1 MVVSPSERLSAARL
15 KPFKKFN
22 VEFDSSF
29 TDHETGEIKHDAI
42 EVLGDGQQL
51 ACFGEHPDTKQPYEW
66 VGGSPVYVQASDLPL
81 ITEADARAIVDKAV
95 AMLAERFGINVR
107 TPVKAARADTPVAEA
122 KTTDTAT
129 AWGAVALRSAC
140 EMIVAAGSGSQ
151 ETTLNGQCYGI
162 GQLVGGGELPEGEA
176 LDELLGAAEK
186 IPDYDPKNPWDDAEL
201 AEKVKKA
208 FMQGKSNPRAA
219 APEVEKLPRLH
230 FEFRKAEAAEPEEVL
245 PPDPID
251 IVHMVRGV
259 PEAALA
265 LADDDGEM
273 AVWIARRRQEVE
285 VFSEGVTSV
294 VERFPADVFERH
306 CVSAIV
312 AVAYD
317 FDKARDLGFAVEV
330 SHIVSWLE
338 SAINALQSEPEPEVV
353 GEAEAPTGDVQPKQ
367 RDPLFKRI
375 SELKAKPREWL
386 IKGFIPRNEVGN
398 PFGKPD
404 SFKGVCAAQLCV
416 HIAGGVPF
424 LGMAVKQMPTAYFA
438 AERGEQ
444 AKRRI
449 KGHIQRLGLPEDLPC
464 YFGDRPINLLDADDV
479 KTLLEEIKA
488 IERDAGCPLGL
499 LVIDTQARTLGGDE
513 NSTKDGSKYAEAI
526 ELIRRHT
533 SATLWIIAHIGHAE
547 TAQDRPRGNS
557 SLLGA
562 YDVFYKFKK
571 ANETRGSVKIT
582 IDRDGLGQKEISFA
596 VELYDT
602 GATNEDGESVFVP
615 YLASDSGK
623 DGALKLAFKQKGDGT
638 RTKPKPF
645 EKKALVALAKA
656 DRGAR
661 LRRSQRHAGVS

>member
-1 MVVSPSERLSAARL
+1 
-15 KPFKKFN
+15 
-22 VEFDSSF
+22 
-29 TDHETGEIKHDAI
+29 
-42 EVLGDGQQL
+42 
-51 ACFGEHPDTKQPYEW
+51 
-66 VGGSPVYVQASDLPL
+66 
-81 ITEADARAIVDKAV
+81 
-95 AMLAERFGINVR
+95 MLAERFGVNVR
-107 TPVKAARADTPVAEA
+107 TPARAARADTPMAEA
-122 KTTDTAT
+122 KATDTAT
-129 AWGAVALRSAC
+129 AWGAAALRSAC
-140 EMIVAAGSGSQ
+140 DMIVAAGSGSQ
-151 ETTLNGQCYGI
+151 ETTLNAQCYGI
-162 GQLVGGGELPEGEA
+162 GQLVAGGELPEGEA

-208 FMQGKSNPRAA
+208 FMQGMSKPRA
-219 APEVEKLPRLH
+219 APEVERLPPVRLN
-230 FEFRKAEAAEPEEVL
+230 FRKPGEAEPEADWL

-251 IVHMVRGV
+251 IVHLVRGV
-259 PEAALA
+259 PEEALA

-273 AVWIARRRQEVE
+273 AVWIACRRQEVE
-285 VFSEGVTSV
+285 VFSEGVTSAI
-294 VERFPADVFERH
+294 ERFPADVFERH
-306 CVSAIV
+306 FVSAIV

-317 FDKARDLGFAVEV
+317 FDKARKLGFAVEV

-338 SAINALQSEPEPEVV
+338 SAINALQSEPEPVGV
-353 GEAEAPTGDVQPKQ
+353 GEAEAPTGDVLPKQ

-375 SELKAKPREWL
+375 AQLKAKPREWL
-386 IKGFIPRNEVGN
+386 IRGFIPRNEVGN
-398 PFGKPD
+398 PFGKPN
-404 SFKGVCAAQLCV
+404 SFKGICAAQLCV

-424 LGMAVKQMPTAYFA
+424 LGMAVKQMPAAYFA

-449 KGHIQRLGLPEDLPC
+449 KGHIQRLGLPEGLPC
-464 YFGDRPINLLDADDV
+464 YFGDRPINLLVAEDV
-479 KTLLEEIKA
+479 KLLLEEIKA
-488 IERDAGCPLGL
+488 IEGDAGCPLGL

-533 SATLWIIAHIGHAE
+533 SATLWIIAHIGHGE

-562 YDVFYKFKK
+562 YDVFYKYKK
-571 ANETRGSVKIT
+571 VNETRGSVKIT
-582 IDRDGLGQKEISFA
+582 IDRDGLGQKEFGFA

-615 YLASDSGK
+615 YLVSDSGK

-656 DRGAR
+656 DQGPR